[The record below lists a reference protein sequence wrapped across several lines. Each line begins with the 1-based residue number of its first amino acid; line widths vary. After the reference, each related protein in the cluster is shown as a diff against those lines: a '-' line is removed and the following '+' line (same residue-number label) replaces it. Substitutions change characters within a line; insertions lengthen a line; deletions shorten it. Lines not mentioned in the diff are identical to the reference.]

1 MSGMDHLSC
10 RKRVCVCCGSVTKKS
25 TVLSQIMEAKV
36 KRFAHPEY
44 SREVESFPL
53 GLDSTCQRHLRR
65 LSQADGDSKVR
76 RKDLEAK
83 WKRFKMENIIVSRG
97 IPHSC
102 QLCKLVKS
110 NPVLETPGQ
119 ANYKTRGFCGEDE
132 EKENKKPKT
141 ESICKFCLQ
150 KTGRGIPHK
159 CSQVKRKSN
168 LVDLF
173 SKEPSS
179 GQEQML
185 GGCIKSYMRDNNL
198 EGGDTMRLNG
208 LQGGNKVKV
217 QARAEKHTKEAPAK
231 LDVDFYARAQKK
243 LNLSSAKVKDLQYLL
258 RKAHVKSD
266 SYVREK
272 LVEVSREMEE
282 FYEVVEIEMEE
293 EVTEVKKVTVEKVK
307 KVNGQNV
314 ITIEKK
320 EKKETVLRKVKINVV
335 FVKNLSEFVAF
346 IAMQRNI
353 KKEELVVRTSLD
365 GGGGSFKIV
374 GSIFKMPEP
383 GKGPENFKGE
393 LDTGAGKLV
402 VFCLVE
408 KLQERYENM
417 KILLDL
423 IQLNKL
429 EKNFSVMDLK
439 VFYLKS
445 NTSYHLNEYIFS

>member
-1 MSGMDHLSC
+1 MTL
-10 RKRVCVCCGSVTKKS
+10 
-25 TVLSQIMEAKV
+25 
-36 KRFAHPEY
+36 
-44 SREVESFPL
+44 
-53 GLDSTCQRHLRR
+53 
-65 LSQADGDSKVR
+65 
-76 RKDLEAK
+76 
-83 WKRFKMENIIVSRG
+83 
-97 IPHSC
+97 
-102 QLCKLVKS
+102 
-110 NPVLETPGQ
+110 
-119 ANYKTRGFCGEDE
+119 
-132 EKENKKPKT
+132 
-141 ESICKFCLQ
+141 
-150 KTGRGIPHK
+150 
-159 CSQVKRKSN
+159 
-168 LVDLF
+168 
-173 SKEPSS
+173 
-179 GQEQML
+179 
-185 GGCIKSYMRDNNL
+185 
-198 EGGDTMRLNG
+198 
-208 LQGGNKVKV
+208 
-217 QARAEKHTKEAPAK
+217 
-231 LDVDFYARAQKK
+231 
-243 LNLSSAKVKDLQYLL
+243 AKVKDLQYLL

-320 EKKETVLRKVKINVV
+320 EKKETVLRKVKKNVV

-439 VFYLKS
+439 VFYFKS
-445 NTSYHLNEYIFS
+445 NPSYHLNEYIFS

>member
-25 TVLSQIMEAKV
+25 SVLSLIMEAKV

-65 LSQADGDSKVR
+65 LSQADGDPKVR

-83 WKRFKMENIIVSRG
+83 WGRFKMENIIVSRG
-97 IPHSC
+97 TPHSC
-102 QLCKLVKS
+102 HLCKLVKS

-119 ANYKTRGFCGEDE
+119 AKCKKRSMSCDDED
-132 EKENKKPKT
+132 KENKKSKT
-141 ESICKFCLQ
+141 ETENICKYCLQ

-159 CSQVKRKSN
+159 CSREKRKSN

-185 GGCIKSYMRDNNL
+185 GGCIKSYMKDNNL
-198 EGGDTMRLNG
+198 EAVDTMRLSG
-208 LQGGNKVKV
+208 LKGGNKLTV
-217 QARAEKHTKEAPAK
+217 QAGAEKHTKEAPAK

-243 LNLSSAKVKDLQYLL
+243 LNLSSAKVKDLQCLL

-272 LVEVSREMEE
+272 LVEISREMEE

-293 EVTEVKKVTVEKVK
+293 EVTEVKKVNVEKVK
-307 KVNGQNV
+307 TVNGQKV

-320 EKKETVLRKVKINVV
+320 EKKETVLRKVKKNVV

-383 GKGPENFKGE
+383 GKGPENVKGE

-423 IQLNKL
+423 IQLNNL

-439 VFYLKS
+439 VLF
-445 NTSYHLNEYIFS
+445 